1 VGRLTLSVCVWLA
14 IWSAPPPWAS
24 GQDKVEP
31 ALAGDDQSGPGQP
44 PAEALKHYERGRTL
58 YQAGRYREALT
69 ELQQALA
76 LDPNSPNLVYN
87 VARVYELLGEI
98 DLAIEHY
105 VRYQKLLPPD
115 QAEEIARVE
124 STLQRLA
131 GARHQVVPEPTPS
144 PGQPSGPPRRQRG
157 VADAAFWT
165 LTATAAAA
173 LAAGGGVGFMALRAD
188 QDVKDFTLGEDGDV
202 AEHQQLVERADRL
215 ALASDLTLL
224 GGAVL
229 GVTAILLYSLRTK
242 PVREAALPAPRA
254 VVELGAC
261 AGGAILSIRGRL

>member
-1 VGRLTLSVCVWLA
+1 VAAQEQG
-14 IWSAPPPWAS
+14 PP
-24 GQDKVEP
+24 GE
-31 ALAGDDQSGPGQP
+31 P
-44 PAEALKHYERGRTL
+44 PAQALKHYERGRAL

-105 VRYQKLLPPD
+105 VRYQKLLAPD
-115 QAEEIARVE
+115 QVEEIARVE

-131 GARHQVVPEPTPS
+131 GARHQVVPEPAPA
-144 PGQPSGPPRRQRG
+144 PAQPSGPPRRQRG

-165 LTATAAAA
+165 LTATATAA

-188 QDVKDFTLGEDGDV
+188 QEAEQFTIGEDGDR
-202 AEHQQLVERADRL
+202 AEHDALVERADRL
-215 ALASDLTLL
+215 ALASDITLL
-224 GGAVL
+224 GGAAL
-229 GVTAILLYSLRTK
+229 GVTAILLYALRTK
-242 PVREAALPAPRA
+242 PVLEAALPAPRA

-261 AGGAILSIRGRL
+261 AGGAMLSIRGRL